1 MKNGPETQTG
11 LQSADGA
18 FQNTPASGPAPSR
31 ARARSRARPY
41 VLSVLFA
48 GCVILANSVAEFC
61 AVPPPVEWWVL
72 VGLTLISGS
81 AVLKIPSVSANFSI
95 SDVFTLTSA
104 VILGPAA
111 GTLIVAIDSLAISAR
126 LARTGLPLERILFNA
141 AAPPVAM
148 WLSATVFFYA
158 SGFQPLYGHPLALE
172 VVGPWLLMFAALYFL
187 LNTFAIAIA
196 IALHERVSALAIWR
210 AHFQSLWFTFIGGA
224 LGAGFVVFALRLGTY
239 AIVILF
245 VPLLL
250 ALILHFAYRNST
262 GRLADQLH
270 HLAEVNRLHLSTI
283 EALAHAIDAKDAVT
297 HGHIRRVQSWAVALA
312 ARIGLEDEQQLRA
325 IEAAALLHDIGKLAV
340 PEHILNK
347 PGKLTQA
354 EFERMKSHA
363 RVGAE
368 ILSEVEFP
376 YPVVPIVRHHHEN
389 WDGSGYPDGLKGA
402 DIPIGARILSVVD
415 CFDALTSDRP
425 YRRSLPARDAFA
437 IIQARRGTMYDPA
450 IVDAF
455 RDVCVSSR
463 QTASDSLNEGR
474 TIQSTTAGVAGTS
487 DPAMR
492 ERRDELRIAF
502 DLGASLAKPS
512 SGGAGIWGV
521 LADALLHLPGVD
533 TVAIFVVDE
542 QEHRLVPAGVAGT
555 HAEAVRALTMPVGER
570 LSGWVAATGQG
581 MVNGDAGL
589 DLLEVPPGALCGAM
603 AVPCAGPDGVRVV
616 MTLYSTAKEAFSSLH
631 ERLLSAAG
639 SFLQTTRGPGRVQE
653 RRVPRARIPSEP
665 WRPPTQRPT
674 SADRWNGLRHSGSW
688 HSSGAAGAR
697 TDVNVI

>member
-1 MKNGPETQTG
+1 MKNGAETLTG
-11 LQSADGA
+11 SRSADAA
-18 FQNTPASGPAPSR
+18 FQDTSTRGLVPTR

-41 VLSVLFA
+41 VLAVFLA
-48 GCVILANSVAEFC
+48 GCVILAGAAAEFC
-61 AVPPPVEWWVL
+61 ATPPPAEWWVL

-81 AVLKIPSVSANFSI
+81 AVLKIPSVPANFSI

-126 LARTGLPLERILFNA
+126 LARTGLPIERVLFNA

-148 WLSATVFFYA
+148 WLSASAFFRA
-158 SGFQPLYGHPLALE
+158 SGFEPLYGRPLTVEL
-172 VVGPWLLMFAALYFL
+172 VGPWLLLFAGLYFL
-187 LNTFAIAIA
+187 LNTFAIAVA

-224 LGAGFVVFALRLGTY
+224 LGAGFVVFALQLGSY
-239 AIVILF
+239 AIVVLA

-250 ALILHFAYRNST
+250 ASILHFAYRNST

-297 HGHIRRVQSWAVALA
+297 HGHIRRVQGWAVALA
-312 ARIGLEDEQQLRA
+312 ARIGLDDQEQLRA

-347 PGKLTQA
+347 PGKLTPA

-389 WDGSGYPDGLKGA
+389 WDGSGYPDGLRGA
-402 DIPIGARILSVVD
+402 DIPIGARILAVVD
-415 CFDALTSDRP
+415 CFDALSSDRP
-425 YRRSLPARDAFA
+425 YRRALTAQQAFA
-437 IIQARRGTMYDPA
+437 IIGERRGTMYDPA
-450 IVDAF
+450 VVDAF
-455 RDVCVSSR
+455 RDVCGESESTLSGPVNEEPAAGS
-463 QTASDSLNEGR
+463 TATGL
-474 TIQSTTAGVAGTS
+474 AAAL
-487 DPAMR
+487 DPAAG
-492 ERRDELRIAF
+492 ETGDELRIAF
-502 DLGASLAKPS
+502 DLGASLAS
-512 SGGAGIWGV
+512 DASGEKTFRG
-521 LADALLHLPGVD
+521 LADALLRLPGVD

-542 QEHRLVPAGVAGT
+542 EQHRLVPAGVAGR
-555 HAEAVRALTMPVGER
+555 HAGAVRSLTMPVGQR

-581 MVNGDAGL
+581 MTNGDASL
-589 DLLEVPPGALCGAM
+589 DLLDVSPGGLRGAM
-603 AVPCAGPDGVRVV
+603 AVPCAGPDGARVV
-616 MTLYSTAKEAFSSLH
+616 LTLYSTRRQAFSALH
-631 ERLLSAAG
+631 DRLLRAAG
-639 SFLQTTRGPGRVQE
+639 SFLQAAGRRE
-653 RRVPRARIPSEP
+653 HARKGRRHFGGTLPASGYQM
-665 WRPPTQRPT
+665 TQRLAH
-674 SADRWNGLRHSGSW
+674 ADEGKGLRPSASW
-688 HSSGAAGAR
+688 HPSGAGSAR
-697 TDVNVI
+697 TDTKVI